1 MYLHALQ
8 TAVPPQAYSQQEC
21 WRILCES
28 AEFNA
33 LKERSQRLMEKVL
46 LGDSGIQQRYL
57 AVEDIDRLFSL
68 DGGELNAEFERHG
81 PMLATRA
88 LSSALQQAGMAAASL
103 DALIICSCTGYL
115 CPGISSYVAE
125 SLGLRPNAFLQ
136 DLLGHGCGAAI
147 PALRAADAF
156 CARQP
161 GARVAVVAVEVC
173 SAAFY
178 LDDDAGVLISN
189 CLFGDGAAAAVC
201 SGSGSE
207 QDWCIHDFDTIHQP
221 EHRELLRFTNRG
233 GKLRNQLHRS
243 VPEVAAPMV
252 AELHARA
259 RPDAGTVVVS
269 HTGGRDVLDALEC
282 RLAIPE
288 LIHSRKVLRDYGNQ
302 SSPSVLFTLRESM
315 DQGAPANHFWLTA
328 FGAGFAA
335 HSCRMSRG
343 A

>member
-21 WRILCES
+21 WRILCAS
-28 AEFNA
+28 AEFNG
-33 LKERSQRLMEKVL
+33 LKERSRRLMEKVL

-57 AVEDIDRLFSL
+57 AVEGIERLFRL
-68 DGGELNAEFERHG
+68 DGGELNAEFEHHG
-81 PMLATRA
+81 PLLARRA
-88 LSSALQQAGMAAASL
+88 LGSALEAAGMSAASL

-125 SLGLRPNAFLQ
+125 SLGMRPNAFLQ
-136 DLLGHGCGAAI
+136 DLLGHGCGAAV
-147 PALRAADAF
+147 PALRAADAY

-161 GARVAVVAVEVC
+161 QARVAVVAVEVC

-178 LDDDAGVLISN
+178 LDDDPGVLISN
-189 CLFGDGAAAAVC
+189 CLFGDGAAAVVC
-201 SGSGSE
+201 SAEGSG

-221 EHRELLRFTNRG
+221 QHRELLRFTNRG

-252 AELHARA
+252 AELHSRA
-259 RPDAGTVVVS
+259 RPDAGTVVLS
-269 HTGGRDVLDALEC
+269 HTGGRDVLDALED
-282 RLAIPE
+282 RLALPE
-288 LIHSRKVLRDYGNQ
+288 LTHSRRVLRDYGNQ
-302 SSPSVLFTLRESM
+302 SSPSVLFTLREAL
-315 DQGAPANHFWLTA
+315 DQDVAADDFWLTA

-343 A
+343 V